1 MEKALRQVLDQ
12 RANPSADV
20 VERNLISS
28 NTHRDQETS
37 AYMDADSM
45 KEACGVVGV
54 YVKGEDVARVAF
66 FGIYALQHRGQESA
80 GIATADGERIRTRTS
95 MGLVSQAFQEDHLT
109 DLPGHIAIGHT
120 RYSTTGSSHIS
131 NAQPIVA
138 QGPNAELA
146 LAHNGNV
153 INALDLRAE
162 LEILG
167 CQFKGSNDSEVI
179 AQLLSHAPSDNWPDR
194 IAYIMR
200 KLRGAYSLTVMTKDA
215 VIGIRDPLGVRPLC
229 IGMLNGGW
237 VIASESCALDHVGAT
252 YIRDIE
258 PGEAVIVDAD
268 GFRTIYRSR
277 QSVKRASCVFEN
289 IYFARPDSVMNGRLL
304 YSDRMKMGAELAKE
318 YPVEADMVI
327 GVPDS
332 ATAAAVGYSQESG
345 IPFGEGLV
353 KNRYVGRTFIQPDQR
368 FRELGVRR
376 KLNPLPELIKG
387 KRLIVVDDSI
397 VRGTTTPHVVELLRR
412 GGAKEIHL
420 RICAPPIISTCHF
433 GVDMA
438 TKKELIASGKSVED
452 IREFV
457 DADSLGYLSIDG
469 LVRSVGS
476 AKENFCMG
484 CFTGEY
490 PIPVQLEMD
499 KLVMEVQATAD

>member
-1 MEKALRQVLDQ
+1 
-12 RANPSADV
+12 
-20 VERNLISS
+20 
-28 NTHRDQETS
+28 
-37 AYMDADSM
+37 M
-45 KEACGVVGV
+45 KEACGVVGI
-54 YVKGEDVARVAF
+54 YAKNEDVARVAF
-66 FGIYALQHRGQESA
+66 FGLYALQHRGQESA
-80 GIATADGERIRTRTS
+80 GISTTDGERIRTRTS
-95 MGLVSQAFQEDHLT
+95 MGLISQSFQEDHLA

-120 RYSTTGSSHIS
+120 RYSTTGSSQIN
-131 NAQPIVA
+131 NAQPIISR
-138 QGPNAELA
+138 GPNVELA

-153 INALDLRAE
+153 INALELRQE
-162 LEILG
+162 LESIG
-167 CQFKGSNDSEVI
+167 CTFNASNDSEII
-179 AQLLSHAPSDNWPDR
+179 AQLLANAPAETWEGR
-194 IAYIMR
+194 IAHIMR
-200 KLRGAYSLTVMTKDA
+200 KLRGAYSLTVLCKDA

-229 IGMLNGGW
+229 IGKLNDGW

-252 YIRDIE
+252 YVRDIE
-258 PGEAVIVDAD
+258 AGEAVIVDD
-268 GFRTIYRSR
+268 NGFRTLY
-277 QSVKRASCVFEN
+277 QSSQNGTRASCIFEN
-289 IYFARPDSVMNGRLL
+289 IYFARPDSIMDGRLV
-304 YSDRMKMGAELAKE
+304 YTDRMRMGAELAKE

-368 FRELGVRR
+368 FRDLGVRR
-376 KLNPLPELIKG
+376 KLNPLPELING

-438 TKKELIASGKSVED
+438 TKGELVASDKSIEE
-452 IREFV
+452 IKQFV
-457 DADSLGYLSIDG
+457 DSDSLGYLSIPG
-469 LVRSVGS
+469 LIRAVGRS
-476 AKENFCMG
+476 KKDFCMG
-484 CFTGEY
+484 CFTGQY

-499 KLVMEVQATAD
+499 KLVMEAQVTAD